1 MEREAGYEP
10 LAQLFEIEENVS
22 WAAFHDLDLFLVRLY
37 RYWEEKGFYSIVTA
51 RILNIIALAFT
62 ILASG
67 FLLVGLDR
75 QALREATCLWHGEC
89 RFWDVAVKT
98 KVFQDGFTLWNVA
111 CSCYL
116 IVVTAYWAFSLT
128 HFVQELRGFIEV
140 RHFFITHLGMTD
152 RVVASSSWPEV
163 ASRVVASQ
171 ASVRL
176 CITKDLSELDLV
188 ERIMRR
194 ENYLIGMLD
203 AGILSL
209 HPPIPGLGQHL
220 MFTKTVEWNLYWCLL
235 DPIFDEKTYS
245 VRSSFLSD
253 ASGLQRRFRM
263 MAILNAVLSPFL
275 LVFLIIYFF
284 MKNAEAL
291 YHHPSM
297 LGARRWSPLIWWQ
310 VREYNELPHFV
321 SQRLGAG
328 HAAAERYISLFPSYV
343 LSHISKFVA
352 FVAGSFAALLLALTV
367 ADERF
372 LERELFW
379 GRQTVWWLALLG
391 VILAASRS
399 LIVMDDSSEMNLDPG
414 LALLEVAVHTH
425 HLPSHWHGRAHT
437 LEVQNE
443 FKSAFRYS
451 ASLFLEELFSVIVT
465 PLLLWFSL
473 PGCANDI
480 LKFVRDNTVTLE
492 GVGDVCSLS
501 CGVHGDVICGTTHKG
516 KREQSI
522 ASFAAIYP
530 QWNPP
535 QEASQ
540 LLSHI
545 FKSAE
550 EEEEKMGTN
559 HSTTW
564 VPSPSPSPVP
574 YPMLSLLSG
583 QYPHLARMYLE
594 LNSGNPS
601 GQLKRPTG
609 NGSSHQLLNV
619 EQRDYGGGLNQQ
631 SDALLN
637 SHKDGEGV
645 LGNPFRFLSKA
656 PEKGRLALGHALLES
671 HLSRGRR
678 GVSTETAAFNG
689 KSEVVSSE
697 LSRMGSYR

>member
-10 LAQLFEIEENVS
+10 LAQLFEIEETVS
-22 WAAFHDLDLFLVRLY
+22 WAAFHDLDLFLARLY

-75 QALREATCLWHGEC
+75 RALREATCLWHGEC
-89 RFWDVAVKT
+89 TFWDVAVKT

-116 IVVTAYWAFSLT
+116 IVVTAYWVFSLT
-128 HFVQELRGFIEV
+128 HFVQELRGFIQV
-140 RHFFITHLGMTD
+140 RHFFLAHMGMTD
-152 RVVASSSWPEV
+152 RVVASSSWPEI

-176 CITKDLSELDLV
+176 CLAKDLNELELV

-203 AGILSL
+203 SGILSL
-209 HPPIPGLGQHL
+209 HPPIPGLRQHL

-253 ASGLQRRFRM
+253 EAGLQCRFRM

-275 LVFLIIYFF
+275 LVFLVIYFF

-297 LGARRWSPLIWWQ
+297 MGARRWSPLTWWQ
-310 VREYNELPHFV
+310 VREFNELPHFV

-343 LSHISKFVA
+343 LSHISRFVA
-352 FVAGSFAALLLALTV
+352 FVAGSFAALLLALTIT
-367 ADERF
+367 DERF
-372 LERELFW
+372 LERELVG

-391 VILAASRS
+391 VVLAASRS
-399 LIVMDDSSEMNLDPG
+399 LIVMEDSSEMNLDPG

-425 HLPSHWHGRAHT
+425 HFPLHWQGRAHT

-443 FKSAFRYS
+443 FKAMFRYR
-451 ASLFLEELFSVIVT
+451 ASLFVEELFSVIIT

-473 PGCANDI
+473 PECASDI
-480 LKFVRDNTVTLE
+480 LKFVRENTITVE
-492 GVGDVCSLS
+492 GVGDVCALS
-501 CGVHGDVICGTTHKG
+501 YGSGKREAFDQG

-522 ASFAAIYP
+522 ASFAATYP
-530 QWNPP
+530 GWNPP
-535 QEASQ
+535 HEISF
-540 LLSHI
+540 LLSNV

-550 EEEEKMGTN
+550 EEEKKHNAPAPPAPGN
-559 HSTTW
+559 W
-564 VPSPSPSPVP
+564 VPSSNPAPLP
-574 YPMLSLLSG
+574 YPMLSLLAG
-583 QYPHLARMYLE
+583 QYPHLAKMYFE
-594 LNSGNPS
+594 LKSGNDMR
-601 GQLKRPTG
+601 L
-609 NGSSHQLLNV
+609 SHDNSPEE
-619 EQRDYGGGLNQQ
+619 EQKKCDAFQ
-631 SDALLN
+631 ST
-637 SHKDGEGV
+637 SYIEGEV
-645 LGNPFRFLSKA
+645 TLGNPFRFLSKA
-656 PEKGRLALGHALLES
+656 PQNGRIALGHALLES
-671 HLSRGRR
+671 HRSKSR
-678 GVSTETAAFNG
+678 VIASTETTAFKG
-689 KSEVVSSE
+689 KIGSMSSE
-697 LSRMGSYR
+697 LGRINV